1 MEGYWMSSASGS
13 FTLCSGE
20 YLQGRGTSVRT
31 DTKSRATT
39 DKRTDV
45 LHQPDHCRGGLELT
59 AHEGHHLG
67 QGCQGLL
74 KTGELGHFT

>member
-39 DKRTDV
+39 DKRAA
-45 LHQPDHCRGGLELT
+45 LHQDSHASP
-59 AHEGHHLG
+59 A
-67 QGCQGLL
+67 
-74 KTGELGHFT
+74 